1 MQTLEHANT
10 FFLISS
16 VGFVALFLVL
26 LVLGIYL
33 IGIFKTVSRIAE
45 KVERDVD
52 TIGDTAKEFV
62 LDLQESSFFSLLF
75 RKRKKYN
82 KKGLS
87 E

>member
-16 VGFVALFLVL
+16 IGFVALFLVL

-33 IGIFKTVSRIAE
+33 IGIFKSVSRITK
-45 KVERDVD
+45 KVERDID

-62 LDLQESSFFSLLF
+62 VDLQNSSLFSLLF
-75 RKRKKYN
+75 RKRKKYT

-87 E
+87 D

>member
-16 VGFVALFLVL
+16 VGFTVLFLVL
-26 LVLGIYL
+26 LVLGVYL
-33 IGIFKTVSRIAE
+33 IGIFKTVLRITK
-45 KVERDVD
+45 KVERDID

-62 LDLQESSFFSLLF
+62 MDLQESSLFSLLF
-75 RKRKKYN
+75 RKRKKYT